1 MSIFQTI
8 LRDAVCTWFL
18 QFSSLK
24 CQVWLT
30 WFFFPSLI
38 WILLPTIVCKIQVW
52 NGLKIKFI
60 KLEISNWKIADR
72 QGDKVVLQL
81 IESWANFWAATFWV
95 WIFYLNFALPRMP
108 LQCLRIYTLQIS
120 HIAFLIMLYVYKVY
134 HNNNLFVWGDSWK
147 ISHYMQ
153 CPGITFKP
161 TIFFIQLSI
170 THYLQLIY

>member
-1 MSIFQTI
+1 MHPKMSIFQTI

-38 WILLPTIVCKIQVW
+38 WIFLPTIVCKIQVW

-95 WIFYLNFALPRMP
+95 WIFYLILLYPAMSGDLHLTNLTYCVSDNAVCTYIKFITTI
-108 LQCLRIYTLQIS
+108 IY
-120 HIAFLIMLYVYKVY
+120 
-134 HNNNLFVWGDSWK
+134 
-147 ISHYMQ
+147 
-153 CPGITFKP
+153 
-161 TIFFIQLSI
+161 LSEVI
-170 THYLQLIY
+170 LEK